1 LRQSSKDPSQR
12 PYDIVFEPQDFDPHF
27 DRATHASTNLQ
38 KLFED
43 VVGCEDVIAKLSGY
57 QQITQGM
64 KSKGLE
70 YVLSGIVMLLAYGSD
85 QFTQGLA
92 KPQLLGNWARSSMIW
107 DISPTSKLSSA
118 LLLIS

>member
-12 PYDIVFEPQDFDPHF
+12 PYDIVFEPQDFDLHF

-57 QQITQGM
+57 QQIAQGM

-70 YVLSGIVMLLAYGSD
+70 FRG
-85 QFTQGLA
+85 
-92 KPQLLGNWARSSMIW
+92 MI
-107 DISPTSKLSSA
+107 PTNFLFKGPPGMFYRA
-118 LLLIS
+118 L